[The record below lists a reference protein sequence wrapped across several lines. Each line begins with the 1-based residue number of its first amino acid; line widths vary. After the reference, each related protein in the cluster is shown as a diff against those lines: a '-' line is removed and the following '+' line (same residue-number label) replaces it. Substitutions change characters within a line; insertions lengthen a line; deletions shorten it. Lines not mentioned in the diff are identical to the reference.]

1 MWLAEITALATFCQA
16 CGSRG
21 AWWWRSPLPPLSW
34 ACAEASNVR
43 TLTPSEAID
52 SSPLNP
58 ADFFKRAIQPSKPN
72 PLDTRTD
79 ARCSVR
85 ACCGVGSNMW
95 ASPSGPTSAVTL
107 TSGPPTARAISAR
120 MEKLAPTFSPGSAA
134 QPGDETASATSSKA
148 RGGVFEEGGRDHVDS
163 PAMTDIFRCRR
174 GGRRAHKPPSGP
186 TVSDTAYSTPRH
198 SVIADDA
205 AMPRRKES
213 HSPAPLPARPHS
225 TANAICAP
233 SDLTQNLA
241 AAAGNIR
248 KATAIK
254 VPSE

>member
-1 MWLAEITALATFCQA
+1 MLLAKITALATFCQA

-21 AWWWRSPLPPLSW
+21 AWWWCSPLPPLSW

-43 TLTPSEAID
+43 TSTPSEAIN

-58 ADFFKRAIQPSKPN
+58 ADFFKRAIQPSNPN

-107 TSGPPTARAISAR
+107 TSGPAPFPGDIGQDGKPRHDIQSGFGGPAWRRNGQRHQQQGAAGVFQERARAH
-120 MEKLAPTFSPGSAA
+120 L
-134 QPGDETASATSSKA
+134 
-148 RGGVFEEGGRDHVDS
+148 DS
-163 PAMTDIFRCRR
+163 PAGTDIFRCGR
-174 GGRRAHKPPSGP
+174 GGRRAHKPPSSP

-225 TANAICAP
+225 TAHAICAP